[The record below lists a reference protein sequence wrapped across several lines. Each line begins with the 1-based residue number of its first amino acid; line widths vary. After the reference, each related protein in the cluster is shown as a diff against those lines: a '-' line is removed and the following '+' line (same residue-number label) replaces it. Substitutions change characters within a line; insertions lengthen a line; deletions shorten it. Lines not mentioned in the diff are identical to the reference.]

1 MEVSKVVTEVVSEKV
16 SVAESSV
23 MEATMM
29 TMKTVMTVM
38 SYAII
43 ILQPSALPPSTS
55 LMSTA

>member
-38 SYAII
+38 SVME
-43 ILQPSALPPSTS
+43 PSI
-55 LMSTA
+55 